1 KARVQ
6 DVSQGVAEEIE
17 AEYGQA
23 EGGAGS
29 KQKPGSVEEV
39 LAVPVRQVH
48 SPRRRSDGDAV
59 TEEGEAGL
67 DEDDATDDRGVRDN
81 YNRKA
86 VLHDM
91 AKHHPKMGRAQRCR
105 CFYVSQR
112 AFSQH

>member
-1 KARVQ
+1 MTPNHPFQAGGVLQLVAEAFHQLVAEAFQPRRATVYPKIAAESPSSRGAPQAGVQ

-59 TEEGEAGL
+59 TE
-67 DEDDATDDRGVRDN
+67 
-81 YNRKA
+81 
-86 VLHDM
+86 
-91 AKHHPKMGRAQRCR
+91 
-105 CFYVSQR
+105 
-112 AFSQH
+112 